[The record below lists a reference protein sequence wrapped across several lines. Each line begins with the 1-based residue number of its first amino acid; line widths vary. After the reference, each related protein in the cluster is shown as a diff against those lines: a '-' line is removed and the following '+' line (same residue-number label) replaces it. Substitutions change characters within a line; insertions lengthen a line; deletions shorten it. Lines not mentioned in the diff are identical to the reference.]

1 MMTDKENLKI
11 KARKLLTNKY
21 LIVILVFA
29 VIYAFV
35 SDQSLIK
42 RLQRGKQIRQ
52 TEEQLRTTRADT
64 EHALHMMEVLQDTD
78 SLEQFARER
87 YGMHANNEDV
97 YRINE

>member
-1 MMTDKENLKI
+1 MTSRDNLK
-11 KARKLLTNKY
+11 KKVRKLLTNKY
-21 LIVILVFA
+21 LVVILVFA

-52 TEEQLRTTRADT
+52 TQEQLRTTRADT
-64 EHALHMMEVLQDTD
+64 EHALHMMEVLQDMD

-97 YRINE
+97 YRVNE

>member
-1 MMTDKENLKI
+1 MTDKENLKN
-11 KARKLLTNKY
+11 KARKLLTDKY
-21 LIVILVFA
+21 LIVILVFVA
-29 VIYAFV
+29 VYVFV

-42 RLQRGKQIRQ
+42 CLQRAKQIRQ
-52 TEEQLRTTRADT
+52 TQEQLRTARADT

-97 YRINE
+97 YRVNE